1 MTDTLPAA
9 TTFAGASSG
18 CSQTAPNVVTCTFG
32 ALAPGASA
40 TFSIG
45 AHINPATQGPIT
57 NTAVVTAAQPLEDNP
72 ANNTATATT
81 TVNRVADLSI
91 SKTGPATATA
101 GTDITYT
108 VSVTNNGPST
118 SSGGT
123 VTDTLP
129 AATTFAGASSGCSQT
144 APNVVTCT
152 FGALA
157 PGAGATFSIGAHI
170 NPAAQ
175 GTMTNTAEVRSTQ
188 PLEDTNPTNNI
199 AAANTMVQRLADLAI
214 AKTGPMTAT
223 AGTDITYTVI
233 VTNNGPSASSGGMV
247 TDTLPA
253 GTTFAGA
260 SSGCTQTAPNVVMC
274 TVGALAP
281 GASATFGIGAHIAP
295 ATQGAIVNTAIIVAS
310 VPAEDANAL
319 NNTATATTTVERR
332 ADLGITKTGPATATA
347 GTDITYTVTVTNNG
361 PSTSSGGTVTDALP
375 AGTTFAGASSGC
387 SQTAPNVA
395 TCTFAA
401 VAPGASLTFSIGAH
415 IDPATQGEI
424 INTAVVTAAQP
435 LEDTNPANNA
445 AMVPTTVLRLA
456 DLAITKAGPA
466 TATSGTTITYTVTVT
481 NNGPSTSTGGTVTDT
496 LPAGTTFAGASSG
509 CTQTAPNVVTCTFGA
524 LAPGASVTFSIGAHI
539 SVLTLGAITNTAAVT
554 AARPAEDTRADNN
567 VATATTV
574 VSPQT
579 TPGKTTGGGT
589 IDVPGGT
596 ANFGFVA
603 QRKIPG
609 GPASGQTQYVDHA
622 TGAVLHGTVTALTVV
637 GNVAEFGGSCTINR
651 TTSCTFVVRVQD
663 NGEPGSGRDIF
674 TITIFAS
681 PPAVAGGMIR
691 SGNIQV
697 RPQ

>member
-1 MTDTLPAA
+1 M
-9 TTFAGASSG
+9 
-18 CSQTAPNVVTCTFG
+18 
-32 ALAPGASA
+32 
-40 TFSIG
+40 
-45 AHINPATQGPIT
+45 
-57 NTAVVTAAQPLEDNP
+57 
-72 ANNTATATT
+72 
-81 TVNRVADLSI
+81 
-91 SKTGPATATA
+91 
-101 GTDITYT
+101 
-108 VSVTNNGPST
+108 
-118 SSGGT
+118 
-123 VTDTLP
+123 
-129 AATTFAGASSGCSQT
+129 
-144 APNVVTCT
+144 
-152 FGALA
+152 
-157 PGAGATFSIGAHI
+157 
-170 NPAAQ
+170 
-175 GTMTNTAEVRSTQ
+175 
-188 PLEDTNPTNNI
+188 
-199 AAANTMVQRLADLAI
+199 
-214 AKTGPMTAT
+214 
-223 AGTDITYTVI
+223 
-233 VTNNGPSASSGGMV
+233 
-247 TDTLPA
+247 
-253 GTTFAGA
+253 
-260 SSGCTQTAPNVVMC
+260 
-274 TVGALAP
+274 
-281 GASATFGIGAHIAP
+281 
-295 ATQGAIVNTAIIVAS
+295 
-310 VPAEDANAL
+310 
-319 NNTATATTTVERR
+319 
-332 ADLGITKTGPATATA
+332 
-347 GTDITYTVTVTNNG
+347 
-361 PSTSSGGTVTDALP
+361 
-375 AGTTFAGASSGC
+375 
-387 SQTAPNVA
+387 
-395 TCTFAA
+395 
-401 VAPGASLTFSIGAH
+401 
-415 IDPATQGEI
+415 
-424 INTAVVTAAQP
+424 
-435 LEDTNPANNA
+435 
-445 AMVPTTVLRLA
+445 
-456 DLAITKAGPA
+456 
-466 TATSGTTITYTVTVT
+466 T